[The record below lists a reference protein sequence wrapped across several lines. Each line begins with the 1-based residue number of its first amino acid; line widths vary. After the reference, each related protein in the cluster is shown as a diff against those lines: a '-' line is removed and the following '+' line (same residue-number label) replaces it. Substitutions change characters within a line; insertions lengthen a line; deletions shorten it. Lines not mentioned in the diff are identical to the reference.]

1 MQTAGN
7 FADALKHVL
16 VHEGGKVDHSKDPG
30 GRTNMGITQRV
41 YNGWRTKNNLPIRD
55 VYDISKTEVEA
66 IYRFQ
71 YWEPIMGDQ
80 MPAGVSYVVFDGA
93 VNSGVGQSAKWLQRS
108 LPGYTGPIDGDIGS
122 GTIGAVT
129 ADNDNDALIDRIC
142 DRRMAFLKALKTW
155 GTFGRGWTRR
165 VEGVRKVGQALA
177 TGRTP
182 PKTAYIENANTKAVV
197 EDAQRAPGK
206 GVADA
211 ATGGG
216 LLSGGLSQ
224 GVNQLQEQLTP
235 YSSAGDWIGNL
246 VVGLIIVGAVL
257 TIGGLVYRWYANK
270 RKSEL
275 ADALDLQPVSK

>member
-1 MQTAGN
+1 MTR
-7 FADALKHVL
+7 FEECLALVL
-16 VHEGGKVDHSKDPG
+16 VHEGGKVDLKADPG

-41 YNGWRTKNNLPIRD
+41 YNGWRTKKGQQPRD
-55 VYDISKTEVEA
+55 VYDITKAEVA
-66 IYRFQ
+66 DIYKAQ
-71 YWEPIMGDQ
+71 YWDTAQCDDLP
-80 MPAGVSYVVFDGA
+80 PGVDYVVFDGN
-93 VNSGVGQSAKWLQRS
+93 VNSGVGQSVKWLQRS
-108 LPGYTGPIDGDIGS
+108 LPGYTGPIDGDIGA
-122 GTIGAVT
+122 GTLGAVAAET
-129 ADNDNDALIDRIC
+129 DYDALVDRIC
-142 DRRMAFLKALKTW
+142 DRRMTFLKALRTW
-155 GTFGRGWTRR
+155 ATFGRGWTRR
-165 VEGVRKVGQALA
+165 VEGVRKAGKAMA
-177 TGRTP
+177 TGKAP
-182 PKTAYIENANTKAVV
+182 PKAAFAEDGNRSATI

-235 YSSAGDWIGNL
+235 YSAAGDWIGNL

-270 RKSEL
+270 RKGEL